1 MKLDNREFCS
11 PIAGDIRTQGRGAA
25 QRNGGGHAETL
36 PMERWKAPFRDPI
49 YVAATAGLVILAMGA
64 GAMSFRSHGPVQS
77 PSSAAVTSIASST
90 PVSTPAAATTPAY
103 SDVLLDARRQLDLG
117 TLADAL
123 ERYRTQYGAYPATN
137 NQFQTVCFNQFDTGC
152 QLLSV
157 TPNVPGSDGETPYW
171 YRSNGRT
178 FTLFAP
184 AAIAPSKDA
193 CPAEFPAALGDGP
206 LYCLLGGER

>member
-1 MKLDNREFCS
+1 MPQTRYRPYRASTVPRRDRSRCELDDREFYS
-11 PIAGDIRTQGRGAA
+11 PFLGDIWPHGRGAA
-25 QRNGGGHAETL
+25 QRNRSLRAETL

-64 GAMSFRSHGPVQS
+64 GAMSFRRHDPVRS
-77 PSSAAVTSIASST
+77 PSSAGVTSVASST
-90 PVSTPAAATTPAY
+90 PVSTPLAALTPAAATTPAY

-123 ERYRTQYGAYPATN
+123 ELYRTQYGAYPSTN
-137 NQFQTVCFNQFDTGC
+137 NEFQTVCVNQYDAGC

-157 TPNVPGSDGETPYW
+157 TPKVSGSDGETPYW

-178 FTLFAP
+178 FTW
-184 AAIAPSKDA
+184 
-193 CPAEFPAALGDGP
+193 
-206 LYCLLGGER
+206 